1 MAAEAGLDHDRI
13 VLEVT
18 ETTLPTEPVKA
29 LAIQTRLR
37 MRGVSL
43 AVDDFGTGHSSLER
57 LHTFPM
63 DELKIDLNFV
73 RESTSDPEA
82 RAIVN
87 NSIALAR
94 DLRVRC
100 VAEGVES
107 VDALRLLSALR
118 CGYAQGYY
126 IGRPMPA
133 GELARWS
140 AQWQAR
146 RQEILPQLR

>member
-1 MAAEAGLDHDRI
+1 
-13 VLEVT
+13 
-18 ETTLPTEPVKA
+18 
-29 LAIQTRLR
+29 
-37 MRGVSL
+37 
-43 AVDDFGTGHSSLER
+43 
-57 LHTFPM
+57 M

-87 NSIALAR
+87 NSIALSR

-107 VDALRLLSALR
+107 VESLRLLSALR
-118 CGYAQGYY
+118 CGYAQGYF

-133 GELARWS
+133 GELGGWA
-140 AQWQAR
+140 AQWAR
-146 RQEILPQLR
+146 RRVEVRAQLDSVQLARAASPTTSRRARPRARTSRPFARRFVVRSTARRSVR